1 MGGNISYRR
10 SLEVDLLRGL
20 QKFGPTN
27 LIGALSS
34 IPRNNRLLYLHAYQ
48 SMIWNRIV
56 SKRLKTYGTEVL
68 IGDLYRTGNDDDQ
81 QINYVT
87 ESNRSE
93 IKLEQIVLPLP
104 GYDIKYPSN
113 ELHAWYRE
121 FLQEDGIKIDQM
133 KYQVKDYSLPGNYR
147 AFIVRPEQTEFRTVT
162 YDQITDD
169 PLQSDYDRLMDR
181 SNRTFSRIASER
193 YYVLCLSLELVPTV
207 HKYLG
212 LVLAFSLPKSCYAT
226 MALRELLH
234 RNESKLQTHHHQQEQ
249 GEDQSRSA
257 LPETTMI
264 DQDEEEIDDV
274 IV

>member
-1 MGGNISYRR
+1 MIDCSRYLLQHNWSQAIDAILTYDESIKQDWLRELLQEWNKTHDIQTILDGSIPYRR

-20 QKFGPTN
+20 QKSNSSN

-81 QINYVT
+81 QIEHVNET
-87 ESNRSE
+87 NRRE

-113 ELHAWYRE
+113 ELHSWYRE
-121 FLQEDGIKIDQM
+121 FLEEDGIKIDQM
-133 KYQVKDYSLPGNYR
+133 KYQVKDYSLPGSYR
-147 AFIVRPEQTEFRTVT
+147 TFIVRPEQTEHRTVT

-169 PLQSDYDRLMDR
+169 PLQSDYDRLMNR
-181 SNRTFSRIASER
+181 SSGRLN
-193 YYVLCLSLELVPTV
+193 
-207 HKYLG
+207 
-212 LVLAFSLPKSCYAT
+212 VLASARTDFYYLFRVA
-226 MALRELLH
+226 AHRE
-234 RNESKLQTHHHQQEQ
+234 
-249 GEDQSRSA
+249 
-257 LPETTMI
+257 
-264 DQDEEEIDDV
+264 
-274 IV
+274 